1 MTESTQ
7 RLGLIEQLWRPVGR
21 LAVYYVGLAALFW
34 LLVSINPWIA
44 DHMLQVPKEAATG
57 ISLDAGVEPLADSSV
72 WSAVGAML
80 TMSWSLLFVLPI
92 IWVYTFARQKK
103 GFQQSLAQTLVFL
116 PVVVSVV
123 VVLVKHSVALGFSLG
138 GIVGAVAFRHR
149 LQDTKDAV
157 YVFVAIAIGLAVGTR
172 TYSMAFAISVFF
184 NFLALILWATDFAR
198 APAPLAA
205 EIMRKRVKLAKG
217 NTENRQTDEYVTQ
230 LDQQL
235 LQSMTPDQLKS
246 LADQAMKRN
255 QILTKDL
262 FPDAAGEGR
271 EATLVVVAAGAG
283 LLADLRS
290 AIETALAQD
299 TKQWRFEG
307 EAMQPDDTVG
317 LRYWVKCKKKLPPP
331 SLRET
336 LVRVGGTM
344 AQDVLLQ

>member
-1 MTESTQ
+1 MTDSTS
-7 RLGLIEQLWRPVGR
+7 RLGIVEQLWRPVGR
-21 LAVYYVGLAALFW
+21 LAAYYFGLAALFW
-34 LLVSINPWIA
+34 VLISINPWIA
-44 DHMLQVPKEAATG
+44 DHMLQVPKEAATSAALDSG
-57 ISLDAGVEPLADSSV
+57 IEPSADNSF
-72 WSAVGAML
+72 WSAVGAIL
-80 TMSWSLLFVLPI
+80 TMSWSLLLVLPV

-157 YVFVAIAIGLAVGTR
+157 YVFVAIALGLAVGTR

-205 EIMRKRVKLAKG
+205 GIIRKRLTLAKG
-217 NTENRQTDEYVTQ
+217 MTADRKTGDYVTQ

-246 LADQAMKRN
+246 LAEQAMKRN
-255 QILTKDL
+255 QSLTKDL
-262 FPDAAGEGR
+262 FPDSVAEGR
-271 EATLVVVAAGAG
+271 EATIVVIAAGAG
-283 LLADLRS
+283 LLPDLRRT
-290 AIETALAQD
+290 IETALAQD

-307 EAMQPDDTVG
+307 EAPQADDLVG

-336 LVRVGGTM
+336 LVRVSGTM